1 MSNIEFYTLKP
12 EIVAK
17 IRQHGLSKT
26 ESKLFFY
33 LLELDPFGD
42 RPSKVKVAEILLA
55 TGISKAAYHNA
66 VSRFELLGF
75 FDFKHTDVVISNLS
89 VKQSKKVQDSGQVSK
104 KLVQDSGQVS
114 KILDSKSRI
123 LDQESRILDSKSRIL
138 DNESSNVAPCAVP
151 AVSQTYS
158 DLLQIDPDRDD
169 DFLSF
174 QDSENTECNLQ
185 GLTAIAST
193 AIQVSKPDTEIE
205 HLETCEAL
213 NKKRLPDISDITI
226 EGDSFRPRVEDF
238 ILKEMKFSPRDRT
251 AYFSKFSPQH
261 WQDWESKYK
270 AQFSPSPMAHKVF
283 IPEIVEVAPPDS
295 EAVKDALAQI
305 RKSLGI
311 KVVV

>member
-42 RPSKVKVAEILLA
+42 RPAKVKVAEILLA

-75 FDFKHTDVVISNLS
+75 FDFKHTNVVISNLS
-89 VKQSKKVQDSGQVSK
+89 VKQSKKVQDSGQVP
-104 KLVQDSGQVS
+104 

-138 DNESSNVAPCAVP
+138 DNESSNVAPCAVSV
-151 AVSQTYS
+151 VSQTYS

-174 QDSENTECNLQ
+174 QDSENTEGNLQ
-185 GLTAIAST
+185 GLTAIASI

-205 HLETCEAL
+205 SLETSEAS
-213 NKKRLPDISDITI
+213 NKKRLPDISDIPI
-226 EGDSFRPRVEDF
+226 EGDLFRRRVEDF

-311 KVVV
+311 KVAK